1 MDIKLKFKPKDI
13 RTKQFS
19 KKVFGY
25 NPDEV
30 DAFLIEL
37 ANEFQ
42 NLLNKMEQIKSQ
54 TPESKMNE
62 LIKNTKKKIAKI
74 LEETKK
80 EKKQLE
86 EEKKRIEVEIEQLKN
101 IQRKMANKLK
111 LTIIEMTRILEEIK
125 PDDKHKKGKEL
136 HSDRIEGSTEREA
149 KRNSKSG
156 ERKIEDKSDGAA

>member
-54 TPESKMNE
+54 TPESKMKE

-74 LEETKK
+74 VEETKK
-80 EKKQLE
+80 EKRQLE
-86 EEKKRIEVEIEQLKN
+86 EEKRRIEAEIEQLKI

-136 HSDRIEGSTEREA
+136 HPGGSESSTERETE
-149 KRNSKSG
+149 RNSESG
-156 ERKIEDKSDGAA
+156 ERKAENKSNGTT